1 MIIPLAI
8 MRRIVVSI
16 LLAAS

>member
-8 MRRIVVSI
+8 MRRIVGLS
-16 LLAAS
+16 S